1 MRNIMEQ
8 YAESPK
14 LFRKPLWKFWH
25 KYLLG
30 KDSKY
35 DVTCL
40 NYGYADFDGK
50 ADLPGNEEP
59 HINEHYCL
67 QLYDQVVQGI
77 QLAHKKVLEI
87 GCGRGGGAAYLTQ
100 KYNPASYLA
109 TDISAHLIKQNNKF
123 YHQEGL
129 SFTVANAE
137 ELKFPDNYFDVVVN
151 VESSRC
157 YTDIESFIGHTYR
170 VLVAGGHFCFTDLRY
185 SIEYPDLRSIFLARG
200 FEIVEER
207 DITENVVK
215 ALQLDNERRK
225 TLVSEKLPKFL
236 KNSAMEFAGI
246 EGSRR
251 YQLFKDGEMGYY
263 KLILRKTIPA

>member
-1 MRNIMEQ
+1 MRNIMER

-14 LFRKPLWKFWH
+14 IFRKPLWKIWH

-30 KDSKY
+30 KDLSY

-40 NYGYADFDGK
+40 NYGYADLVGNDE
-50 ADLPGNEEP
+50 LPGADENR
-59 HINEHYCL
+59 IKEHYCL

-77 QLAHKKVLEI
+77 QLANKIVLEI
-87 GCGRGGGAAYLTQ
+87 GCGRGGGAAYLMK
-100 KYNPASYLA
+100 KYSPATYLA
-109 TDISAHLIKQNNKF
+109 TDISAHLIKKNNRH
-123 YHQEGL
+123 YNQEGL
-129 SFTVANAE
+129 SFAVANAE
-137 ELKFPDNYFDVVVN
+137 ELKFPDKYYDVVIN

-157 YTDIESFIGHTYR
+157 YTDIEGFIHHTHR
-170 VLVAGGHFCFTDLRY
+170 VLVAGGHICFTDLRY
-185 SIEYPDLRSIFLARG
+185 IVEYPDLRSAFLAQG

-207 DITENVVK
+207 DITKNVVK

-225 TLVSEKLPKFL
+225 TLVSEKLPKIL
-236 KNSAMEFAGI
+236 ENSAMEFAGI

-263 KLILRKTIPA
+263 KLILRKS